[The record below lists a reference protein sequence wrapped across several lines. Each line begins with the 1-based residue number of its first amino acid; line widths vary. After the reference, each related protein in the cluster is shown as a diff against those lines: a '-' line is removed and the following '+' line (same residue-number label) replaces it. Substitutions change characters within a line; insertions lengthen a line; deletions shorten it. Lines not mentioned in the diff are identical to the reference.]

1 MKDNRLIPQCLALI
15 FTAITWP
22 LSSRA
27 DENAVP
33 QVIVNTSAKPVQSG
47 KFAPTWDSLKQYEVP
62 QWFRDA
68 KFGIWAHWGPQCE
81 PEDGDWYA
89 REMYFAGS
97 GQNKFHVAHY
107 GSPKDFG
114 FKDVIH
120 EWKAENWDPEKLMEL
135 YKRAGAQYFFAL
147 ANHHDNFDNWDS
159 KYQPWNSVAVGPH
172 KDLIGGWA
180 KAARKNGLRALSIPS
195 AAPVLQSRSHCLK
208 VSLSHLSQ
216 SLTILT

>member
-1 MKDNRLIPQCLALI
+1 
-15 FTAITWP
+15 
-22 LSSRA
+22 
-27 DENAVP
+27 
-33 QVIVNTSAKPVQSG
+33 VIVNTSAEPVQSG

-120 EWKAENWDPEKLMEL
+120 EWKAENWCGAPKSGV
-135 YKRAGAQYFFAL
+135 RA
-147 ANHHDNFDNWDS
+147 
-159 KYQPWNSVAVGPH
+159 VAG
-172 KDLIGGWA
+172 
-180 KAARKNGLRALSIPS
+180 
-195 AAPVLQSRSHCLK
+195 
-208 VSLSHLSQ
+208 
-216 SLTILT
+216 